1 MNSLISNVMQYIPA
15 EIDLLSSVKF
25 IGIVAVGILVLGFL
39 GRITMGKRSDL
50 NHAVSSA
57 VGILF
62 IYGLTVVVYSFGVTL
77 LERFLSP
84 LPFVSISGDYLTLLD
99 FRGAEITDICYH
111 ILSMVILAFLINL
124 LDTLI
129 PKGENVFIWYLLRFT
144 TVLLSMVLHA
154 IVSWALA
161 TYLPDVLVTYAPI
174 LLLAVLALM
183 LLLGLLKLILGVA
196 LTAVQTT
203 VTTILQ
209 ERTESAMQGRV
220 FGLMGSL
227 YASCYPFG
235 MVLFGTMADRFPLRA
250 IMVFSGAALIALAA
264 IAYGHPHLRDA

>member
-62 IYGLTVVVYSFGVTL
+62 IYGLTVVIYSFGVTL

-99 FRGAEITDICYH
+99 FRGSEITDICYH

-144 TVLLSMVLHA
+144 TGLLSMVLHA

-196 LTAVQTT
+196 LTAVNPILGAIYAFFFSHMIGKQVSKAVLTT
-203 VTTILQ
+203 LLLSVLVFVLNELGYTVICIASAVLTAYIPLVIVLLILWYL
-209 ERTESAMQGRV
+209 V
-220 FGLMGSL
+220 
-227 YASCYPFG
+227 
-235 MVLFGTMADRFPLRA
+235 
-250 IMVFSGAALIALAA
+250 
-264 IAYGHPHLRDA
+264 GHLL